1 MRFDIDLKFSVSPPP
16 EAGGDTGGAGGTIK
30 ASGKT
35 ITVTTDSL
43 SILPSVRNLDRRALN
58 DFARRLK
65 EAGICLVVEGPQG
78 TIVNLGNVKSNL
90 VSRIGTNSTSIK
102 LGKAGASRALLA
114 RRPGAADLGAVG
126 IPGTLFPLVPT
137 VRRNYRSRPT
147 TTHYARG
154 GGAPRLI
161 FVKDSQTWNGVAPRV
176 LAIPEEGLEI
186 GGAPGA
192 GLVLPGLDPVHARIV
207 HNDIDEYVLVAVGRV
222 GGSSG
227 LRSGESATLRSG
239 ARIEV
244 GEWRILFIREE
255 YADHGRPFGGRN
267 GGELSFQRPQLNVH
281 TGLVERDSS
290 V

>member
-1 MRFDIDLKFSVSPPP
+1 MRFDIDLKFSVSSPPDP
-16 EAGGDTGGAGGTIK
+16 RGDTERGSGTIK
-30 ASGKT
+30 AAGKT

-43 SILPSVRNLDRRALN
+43 SIFPSMRNLDRGALN
-58 DFARRLK
+58 GFARRLK
-65 EAGICLVVEGPQG
+65 EAGISLVVEGPDG
-78 TIVNLGNVKSNL
+78 TIVSLGNVKSNL
-90 VSRIGTNSTSIK
+90 VSRIGTNSPAIK
-102 LGKAGASRALLA
+102 LGKPAASRSLLA
-114 RRPGAADLGAVG
+114 RRPGAADMGAMG

-161 FVKDSQTWNGVAPRV
+161 FVKDSQTWNGVAPQV
-176 LAIPEEGLEI
+176 VPIPEEGLEI
-186 GGAPGA
+186 GNAPGA

-207 HNDIDEYVLVAVGRV
+207 HNDVDEYVLVAVGRV
-222 GGSSG
+222 GGSAG

-244 GEWRILFIREE
+244 GQWRILFIREE